1 MAVPIVGDSG
11 IPRGSMKLRQRRS
24 LRELPGERMLA
35 STRPHE
41 EDSHRIEC
49 TDAFGV
55 CGISRRRAAM
65 SDKCAVV
72 YFDEYIFRLIGALY
86 RLD

>member
-1 MAVPIVGDSG
+1 
-11 IPRGSMKLRQRRS
+11 MKLRQRRS

-41 EDSHRIEC
+41 EDSHRIES
-49 TDAFGV
+49 TDAFGFH
-55 CGISRRRAAM
+55 GISRRRAAM
-65 SDKCAVV
+65 SDKCEAV